1 MFLSTYFCNRSTYL
15 YCFSCKWFL
24 WSFVWGLNVLL
35 FVSTVFLLSFK
46 VFLCNLQIFFK
57 VLFLLFVFFQLILV
71 FDWHHSVVSFS
82 IQTEQNALF
91 DLNFRFQFF
100 LLRFWSWFPLI
111 FFSIAERAL
120 AQLTSLEIAT
130 VEGVSAGGV
139 TITFCI
145 QSTLDPTVLLKLLHI
160 QIFFSSWFDDWLL
173 SFSFKLKVWS
183 SKVRCSMKS
192 LSCGKVCAESF
203 HVHRGRKMIFLK
215 INFVIHT
222 NIPETVINAYT
233 LSPRPY

>member
-111 FFSIAERAL
+111 FFSIVERAL

-160 QIFFSSWFDDWLL
+160 
-173 SFSFKLKVWS
+173 
-183 SKVRCSMKS
+183 
-192 LSCGKVCAESF
+192 E
-203 HVHRGRKMIFLK
+203 IFLLHK
-215 INFVIHT
+215 ITPYWKIT
-222 NIPETVINAYT
+222 PYPNIFQFLVWWLIAQLQLQIES
-233 LSPRPY
+233 LKF